1 MSNFET
7 EILAAVKN
15 AVKEVYDI
23 EPDEKVLMVETPRD
37 PKMGDY
43 STSVAMRLAKTLHKA
58 PLQIAEPL
66 VEWLRNNYSGAESVE
81 AVKPG
86 FINFRLK
93 NNVLS
98 SIINQVIEAGDAYG
112 TNDSGKGERVLVEWV
127 SANPTGDL
135 HCGHARG
142 AAWGDAICRLMEKSG
157 YDVLSEYYINDA
169 GNQIVNLGKSLVSR
183 YFEYFGKDYPLPEDG
198 YHAEDVKQIA
208 EDIAKV
214 DGDKWLN
221 VGEEERLDYF
231 KKEGVKRELA
241 KIEKD
246 LELYRIHFD
255 SWMHETFFYENDAER
270 IKACLKKMDEMGL
283 TYEKDGALWFKST
296 EYGDDKDRVLRKSD
310 GTLAYLTPDIANH
323 IYKIERGYPHLL
335 DLWGADHHSYVTR
348 MKLALKALGYPDDTL
363 TVDLIQMV
371 RMVEDGK
378 EVKMSKRTGNA
389 ITVREL
395 CEDVGVDAARWFFVS
410 KDVASHMDFDM
421 NLARTKNN
429 DNPVY
434 YAQYAYSRMNS
445 IIHKDGMPAFVKQD
459 SYERLNDEKE
469 MLMLKMISEFPK
481 EVSGAAASRK
491 PNRITDYIISFV
503 KVFHSYYNSTRV
515 YNPEDLELTV
525 KLSGFLRYDLFA
537 QPDES
542 GEPLITLSY
551 HTLDGGTVTVSAN
564 RTTVWWHGKAHA
576 IKDPDLFIN
585 LIEGIFFLEEAQSA
599 ST

>member
-7 EILAAVKN
+7 EILAAVRN

-58 PLQIAEPL
+58 PMLIAEPI
-66 VEWLRNNYSGAESVE
+66 VEWLQNNYAGAESVE

-98 SIINQVIEAGDAYG
+98 FIINQVIEAGDTYG

-157 YDVLSEYYINDA
+157 YDVLREYYINDA

-183 YFEYFGKDYPLPEDG
+183 YFEYFGKEYPLPEDG

-283 TYEKDGALWFKST
+283 TYKKDGALWFKST

-459 SYERLNDEKE
+459 SYEKLNDDKE

-481 EVSGAAASRK
+481 EISGAAASRK

-515 YNPEDLELTV
+515 YNPEDLELTNER
-525 KLSGFLRYDLFA
+525 LG
-537 QPDES
+537 
-542 GEPLITLSY
+542 LIHAAMVTLKNA
-551 HTLDGGTVTVSAN
+551 LELIGVSAPE
-564 RTTVWWHGKAHA
+564 KM
-576 IKDPDLFIN
+576 
-585 LIEGIFFLEEAQSA
+585 
-599 ST
+599 

>member
-1 MSNFET
+1 MSNFDT
-7 EILAAVKN
+7 EILAAVRN

-58 PLQIAEPL
+58 PMQIAEPI
-66 VEWLRNNYSGAESVE
+66 VEWLRNNYAGAESVE

-98 SIINQVIEAGDAYG
+98 SIINQVIEAGDDYG

-157 YDVLSEYYINDA
+157 YDVLREYYINDA

-208 EDIAKV
+208 IDIAKK
-214 DGDKWLN
+214 DGDKWLAAD
-221 VGEEERLDYF
+221 EEERLDYF
-231 KKEGVKRELA
+231 KKEGVTRELA

-348 MKLALKALGYPDDTL
+348 MKLALKALGYPEDTL

-445 IIHKDGMPAFVKQD
+445 IIHKEGMPAFNKQD

-515 YNPEDLELTV
+515 YNPEDLELTNERLGLIHAAMV
-525 KLSGFLRYDLFA
+525 TLKNALDLI
-537 QPDES
+537 
-542 GEPLITLSY
+542 G
-551 HTLDGGTVTVSAN
+551 VSAPE
-564 RTTVWWHGKAHA
+564 KM
-576 IKDPDLFIN
+576 
-585 LIEGIFFLEEAQSA
+585 
-599 ST
+599 

>member
-1 MSNFET
+1 MSNFDT
-7 EILAAVKN
+7 EILAAVRN

-58 PLQIAEPL
+58 PMQIAEPI
-66 VEWLRNNYSGAESVE
+66 VEWLRNNYAGAESVE

-98 SIINQVIEAGDAYG
+98 SIINQVIEAGDDYG

-157 YDVLSEYYINDA
+157 YDVLREYYINDA

-208 EDIAKV
+208 IDIAKK
-214 DGDKWLN
+214 DGDKWLAAD
-221 VGEEERLDYF
+221 EEERLDYF
-231 KKEGVKRELA
+231 KKEGVTRELA

-255 SWMHETFFYENDAER
+255 SWMHETFFYENGAER

-348 MKLALKALGYPDDTL
+348 MKLALKALGYPEDTL

-445 IIHKDGMPAFVKQD
+445 IIHKEGMPAFNKQD

-515 YNPEDLELTV
+515 YNPEDLELTNER
-525 KLSGFLRYDLFA
+525 LG
-537 QPDES
+537 
-542 GEPLITLSY
+542 LIHAAMVTLKNA
-551 HTLDGGTVTVSAN
+551 LELIGVSAPE
-564 RTTVWWHGKAHA
+564 KM
-576 IKDPDLFIN
+576 
-585 LIEGIFFLEEAQSA
+585 
-599 ST
+599 